1 MDENDKVPPEV
12 SSDDRDAEQ
21 HLSGSKLYA
30 LVLALLLTVFIMTLD
45 MSILATAIPK
55 ITDEFHT
62 INDIGWYVSWPTRI
76 VIWLTQLNRYGA
88 SYLITTSALQPL
100 SGRIYTYFV
109 LKYAY
114 LAFLGIFAVGSLICG
129 TAVSSA
135 MLIIGRCIAGIGGS
149 GLTNGAMTII
159 AVEGPPDKRPILLGL
174 LFALAG
180 LGQLIGPIIGGALTE
195 KVSWRWCF
203 YINLPVTG
211 LTAASIFLIRFT
223 GKQKRR
229 TDWTWKALVE
239 GLDLVGFVLFAPAC
253 AMLFLALQ
261 WGGVQHAWDSA
272 TIIGL
277 LCGSATTAVI
287 FVFWERRAGD
297 TAMIPTTLVTQRII
311 AAASLTGFFQG
322 GGMILLSYYLRKL
335 ALSKL

>member
-1 MDENDKVPPEV
+1 MDESDKISPEV
-12 SSDDRDAEQ
+12 STSEKDEEQ

-55 ITDEFHT
+55 ITDDFHT
-62 INDIGWYVSWPTRI
+62 INDIGW
-76 VIWLTQLNRYGA
+76 YGA

-109 LKYAY
+109 LKHAY
-114 LAFLGIFAVGSLICG
+114 LVFLGIFALGSLICG

-180 LGQLIGPIIGGALTE
+180 LGQLIGPLIG
-195 KVSWRWCF
+195 
-203 YINLPVTG
+203 
-211 LTAASIFLIRFT
+211 
-223 GKQKRR
+223 
-229 TDWTWKALVE
+229 
-239 GLDLVGFVLFAPAC
+239 
-253 AMLFLALQ
+253 M
-261 WGGVQHAWDSA
+261 
-272 TIIGL
+272 
-277 LCGSATTAVI
+277 
-287 FVFWERRAGD
+287 
-297 TAMIPTTLVTQRII
+297 
-311 AAASLTGFFQG
+311 
-322 GGMILLSYYLRKL
+322 
-335 ALSKL
+335 

>member
-1 MDENDKVPPEV
+1 MDESDQVPPQVPSTEK
-12 SSDDRDAEQ
+12 DEEQ

-62 INDIGWYVSWPTRI
+62 INDIGWY
-76 VIWLTQLNRYGA
+76 GA
-88 SYLITTSALQPL
+88 SYLITTSAFQPL

-109 LKYAY
+109 LKHAY
-114 LAFLGIFAVGSLICG
+114 LAFLGIFALGSLLCG

-180 LGQLIGPIIGGALTE
+180 LGQLIGPLIGMRNSNT
-195 KVSWRWCF
+195 
-203 YINLPVTG
+203 
-211 LTAASIFLIRFT
+211 
-223 GKQKRR
+223 
-229 TDWTWKALVE
+229 
-239 GLDLVGFVLFAPAC
+239 
-253 AMLFLALQ
+253 
-261 WGGVQHAWDSA
+261 
-272 TIIGL
+272 
-277 LCGSATTAVI
+277 
-287 FVFWERRAGD
+287 
-297 TAMIPTTLVTQRII
+297 
-311 AAASLTGFFQG
+311 
-322 GGMILLSYYLRKL
+322 
-335 ALSKL
+335 